1 MSAVVVAAVVLVTA
15 AAAATGAASTVAE
28 IYIGDATARS
38 RRSTKNCMIDHRTT
52 AGAATRRQSSC
63 GN

>member
-1 MSAVVVAAVVLVTA
+1 MSAVVVAAVVPVT

-38 RRSTKNCMIDHRTT
+38 RRSTKNYMIDHRT
-52 AGAATRRQSSC
+52 AVGAATRRQSSC

>member
-1 MSAVVVAAVVLVTA
+1 MSAVVVAAVVLVT

-38 RRSTKNCMIDHRTT
+38 RRSTKNYMIDHRST
-52 AGAATRRQSSC
+52 ARAATRRQSSC

>member
-1 MSAVVVAAVVLVTA
+1 MSAVVVAAVVPVT

-28 IYIGDATARS
+28 IYIGDATARWQ
-38 RRSTKNCMIDHRTT
+38 RSAENYMIDHRTT